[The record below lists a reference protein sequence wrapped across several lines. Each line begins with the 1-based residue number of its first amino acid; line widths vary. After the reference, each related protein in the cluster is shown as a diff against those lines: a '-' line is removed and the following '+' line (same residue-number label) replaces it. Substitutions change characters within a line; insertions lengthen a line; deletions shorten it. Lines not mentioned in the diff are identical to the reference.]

1 MNHDLRCP
9 CLAVQISDNRGYK
22 TKPAWFVI
30 RHFLVLSKTSIEFQ
44 TLQAMFSVVLTAVA
58 LAAVALSKSLPSTTL
73 AQLEVGTFLENIAV
87 RSNGDLLV
95 TKLWPSAAIYTI
107 RAPWE
112 RRNTLEQVISIPSI
126 QSIYGLAQV
135 APSRQGVESFIFVG
149 GNSTSPGET
158 VTGSFGAWAI
168 DFESPGNEVKVRKIS
183 DMSPQSKF
191 LNGVTAVPGISDVV
205 LVADSANGFVGR
217 LELTTGTFDT
227 STFRFPLEMDPA
239 EGARLPIGVN
249 GIQIRNGHLYWTN
262 SFQACI
268 YCIAITPTGFPA
280 RYSRPE
286 LIANLSKG
294 VNFLDDFSFDVD
306 GNIYASTNLDNSIV
320 FIDTRSKEWKTVVGG
335 IGEMTVA
342 GSTSV
347 TFGRGSKDKGVLYVS
362 TSGAIATP
370 VNGTEIEGSK
380 VVAVDTRLREM

>member
-1 MNHDLRCP
+1 
-9 CLAVQISDNRGYK
+9 
-22 TKPAWFVI
+22 
-30 RHFLVLSKTSIEFQ
+30 
-44 TLQAMFSVVLTAVA
+44 MFSIILTAVA
-58 LAAVALSKSLPSTTL
+58 AAAVALSESLPSKTL

-107 RAPWE
+107 RSPWE
-112 RRNTLEQVISIPSI
+112 RRNKLEEIISIPSI

-135 APSRQGVESFIFVG
+135 TPSRQGVETFVFVG
-149 GNSTSPGET
+149 GNSTTPGET

-168 DFESPGNEVKVRKIS
+168 DFESPRNKVKVRKIS
-183 DMSPQSKF
+183 DMSPRSKF
-191 LNGVTAVPGISDVV
+191 LNGVTAIPGISDVV

-217 LELTTGTFDT
+217 LELSTGTFDT
-227 STFRFPLEMDPA
+227 STFRFPLEMDPM

-249 GIQIRNGHLYWTN
+249 GIQIRDEHLYWTN

-268 YCIAITPTGFPA
+268 YRIAITPTGFPA

-286 LIANLSKG
+286 LIANLSQG
-294 VNFLDDFSFDVD
+294 VNFLDDFTFDLD
-306 GNIYASTNLDNSIV
+306 GNIYASTNLDNSV
-320 FIDTRSKEWKTVVGG
+320 VYIDAQSKEWKTVVGG

-347 TFGRGSKDKGVLYVS
+347 AFGRGEKNKEVLYVS

-370 VNGTEIEGSK
+370 VNGTEIEGAK
-380 VVAVDTRLREM
+380 VVAIDTKPRKM

>member
-1 MNHDLRCP
+1 
-9 CLAVQISDNRGYK
+9 
-22 TKPAWFVI
+22 
-30 RHFLVLSKTSIEFQ
+30 
-44 TLQAMFSVVLTAVA
+44 MFSIFLTAVA
-58 LAAVALSKSLPSTTL
+58 VAALSLSESLPSRTL

-107 RAPWE
+107 RTPWE
-112 RRNTLEQVISIPSI
+112 RHNTLDEVISIPSI
-126 QSIYGLAQV
+126 QSIYGLTQV
-135 APSRQGVESFIFVG
+135 ASSRQDVETFVFVG

-158 VTGSFGAWAI
+158 VAGSFGAWAI
-168 DFESPGNEVKVRKIS
+168 DFGSPGDEVKIRKIS

-191 LNGVTAVPGISDVV
+191 LNGVTAVPGIPDVL

-227 STFRFPLEMDPA
+227 STFRFPLEMDPV
-239 EGARLPIGVN
+239 EDARLPIGVN
-249 GIQIRNGHLYWTN
+249 GIQIRNEYLYWTN

-268 YCIAITPTGFPA
+268 YRIATDPNGFPA

-294 VNFLDDFSFDVD
+294 VNFLDGFTFDVD

-320 FIDTRSKEWKTVVGG
+320 FIDAQSKEWETVVGG

-347 TFGRGSKDKGVLYVS
+347 AFGRGRKDKEILYVS

-370 VNGTEIEGSK
+370 VNGTEIEGAK
-380 VVAVDTRLREM
+380 VVAIDTGLRGM

>member
-1 MNHDLRCP
+1 MLP
-9 CLAVQISDNRGYK
+9 VILA
-22 TKPAWFVI
+22 AAAMAA
-30 RHFLVLSKTSIEFQ
+30 LVLSE
-44 TLQAMFSVVLTAVA
+44 
-58 LAAVALSKSLPSTTL
+58 SLPSTTL
-73 AQLEVGTFLENIAV
+73 AQLELGTFLENIAV

-112 RRNTLEQVISIPSI
+112 RRNTLEQVFSIPSI

-135 APSRQGVESFIFVG
+135 TPSRQDAETFVFVG
-149 GNSTSPGET
+149 GNSTSPGDT
-158 VTGSFGAWAI
+158 VTGSFGAWVI

-205 LVADSANGFVGR
+205 LVADSANGFIGR
-217 LELTTGTFDT
+217 LELTTGIFNT
-227 STFRFPLEMDPA
+227 SAFRFPLEMDPA

-249 GIQIRNGHLYWTN
+249 GIQIRNEHLYWTN

-268 YCIAITPTGFPA
+268 YRIATTPTGFPA

-294 VNFLDDFSFDVD
+294 VSFLDDFSFDVD
-306 GNIYASTNLDNSIV
+306 GNIYASTNLDNSII
-320 FIDTRSKEWKTVVGG
+320 FIDAQFKEWKTVMGG
-335 IGEMTVA
+335 IEEMTVA
-342 GSTSV
+342 GCTSV
-347 TFGRGSKDKGVLYVS
+347 AFGRGSKDKGVLYVS

-370 VNGTEIEGSK
+370 VNGTEIEGAK
-380 VVAVDTRLREM
+380 VVAIDTKCREM